1 MMHSMRY
8 NITVRVPQEKISYT
22 LFAQGYK
29 ITIPKNGENNDYID
43 FKFLGGTTVA
53 LFYTFAEF
61 RRAYLVTDW
70 ESETDGDK
78 LFLPGIDSPLCLILK
93 AKGRQI
99 DDMKRALRWLTK
111 DGEREAFALPMLF
124 WQRLSALIQNGRIKK
139 IDVMRLV
146 KKCLEEKDEH
156 NKGTS

>member
-1 MMHSMRY
+1 MR
-8 NITVRVPQEKISYT
+8 IPQKEMSYT

-29 ITIPKNGENNDYID
+29 IAIPKNTDNSSFIE

-61 RRAYLVTDW
+61 RRAYLVTGW
-70 ESETDGDK
+70 ANISDGEQ

-99 DDMKRALRWLTK
+99 DDMKRALRWLVK
-111 DGEREAFALPMLF
+111 CDEREAFALPLLF
-124 WQRLSALIQNGRIKK
+124 WQRLSALILSGGIKK
-139 IDVMRLV
+139 IAVTRLM
-146 KKCLEEKDEH
+146 KKCMEEKNEH
-156 NKGTS
+156 NKRTS